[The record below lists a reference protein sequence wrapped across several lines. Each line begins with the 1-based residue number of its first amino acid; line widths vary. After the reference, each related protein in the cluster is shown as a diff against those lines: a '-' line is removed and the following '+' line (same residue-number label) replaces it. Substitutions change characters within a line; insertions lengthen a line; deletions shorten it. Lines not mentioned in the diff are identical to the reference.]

1 MYAKL
6 FLQCLRKGLS
16 RNIKQS
22 TYKIRSI
29 ILLINIHLTY
39 FFVKKIQ
46 SNTAVAYFQ
55 DGVRLIFDNYSVRVI
70 RLKSTITFL
79 IWLND
84 QRLN

>member
-29 ILLINIHLTY
+29 ILINQYSLDI
-39 FFVKKIQ
+39 FFVKKIP

-55 DGVRLIFDNYSVRVI
+55 DGVRIIFDNYSVRVI
-70 RLKSTITFL
+70 KLKSTITFL